1 MSILN
6 NLNRIYLDI
15 KKTYQVRYQ
24 ECLKILKAF
33 LIILGARLIVIGL
46 NNLFVNNQVSLQYI
60 IFYLATSLL
69 MIGLEVGMIKLLFNF
84 IDQKIKSQYE
94 IFNYFYLLKKYFIG
108 LFLFYLIIGISLLP
122 GLIYIIIKSNYEIF
136 NIIQSSIDD
145 IYFQQLVSSYFNEY
159 DLLIIVLLMF
169 IPMIYSLIRLCFWN
183 YCLID
188 KNISGINAILESFQI
203 TRKKELEIVLYF
215 FVFLIFN
222 LIGILTI
229 LGMLFTIPTTYL
241 FFAKYYRLL
250 NQDFK

>member
-122 GLIYIIIKSNYEIF
+122 GLIYII
-136 NIIQSSIDD
+136 
-145 IYFQQLVSSYFNEY
+145 
-159 DLLIIVLLMF
+159 
-169 IPMIYSLIRLCFWN
+169 
-183 YCLID
+183 
-188 KNISGINAILESFQI
+188 
-203 TRKKELEIVLYF
+203 
-215 FVFLIFN
+215 
-222 LIGILTI
+222 
-229 LGMLFTIPTTYL
+229 
-241 FFAKYYRLL
+241 
-250 NQDFK
+250 